1 MPFATTC
8 MDLDDIVLSKIS
20 QTHLYVES
28 KRNKP
33 SKHPK
38 PNHKITLQ
46 KMLIDTENRL
56 MIARAGKTVRETG
69 QGVKSYKLP
78 VIDYEASSRWFTDLR
93 KFNSNIH

>member
-1 MPFATTC
+1 
-8 MDLDDIVLSKIS
+8 MDLDDTVLSKIS

-38 PNHKITLQ
+38 PNHKITPQ

-56 MIARAGKTVRETG
+56 VMARGRYQKVLTANCKR
-69 QGVKSYKLP
+69 YK
-78 VIDYEASSRWFTDLR
+78 A
-93 KFNSNIH
+93 